1 MLGTAGGWNIT
12 LVYGGAHFGKSLFWY
27 SSELLFAF
35 FLTEIAGLKPAEM
48 GVVLVSGF
56 LMSAGIDIVVGT
68 ALQRWLG
75 NAHLASRAQV
85 FGAVASAAALA
96 SVFLVAFVPPG
107 WRFGLALVC
116 GLAFRLAFAT
126 YDIPQNALMSLATS
140 DRATRARVASTRIW
154 FSGAATLVVAG
165 AIGPMV
171 TQASRDAIPAFLLA
185 MSLGFAVVAVSGAAL
200 LAHNLAAAPIATPEG
215 LPEPPARW
223 QPSAEFWL
231 LIAVSVITTLFTP
244 TFAKLEPY
252 FAAYSLQSAWWGGAI
267 IIAMAAGIVA
277 GQPLWASL
285 VLRYPSSL
293 VMASAA
299 LIQIVSL
306 AAFWILGPAA
316 PAALALCAFGF
327 GIGNGGVGT
336 IQWHAFSDIVARQAP
351 RHTGVAVGTFVAT
364 GKLGFAAGAAMI
376 AAALQVVSFRDSE
389 SSLLITLMVTVP
401 AAGALLLLVV
411 AWGLS
416 LADFKARQGAATT

>member
-35 FLTEIAGLKPAEM
+35 FLTEISGLQPAEM
-48 GVVLVSGF
+48 GVVLVAGF
-56 LMSAGIDIVVGT
+56 LVSAGIDIAVGT

-75 NAHLASRAQV
+75 NARLASRVQV
-85 FGAVASAAALA
+85 LGAVASAAALA
-96 SVFLVAFVPPG
+96 AVFLVAFAPPA

-140 DRATRARVASTRIW
+140 DRDTRARVASTRIW

-171 TQASRDAIPAFLLA
+171 TQASRAAIPAFLLA
-185 MSLGFAVVAVSGAAL
+185 LSLGFAVIAVSGAAL
-200 LAHNLAAAPIATPEG
+200 LAHRLSGAHLAAPSAGPA
-215 LPEPPARW
+215 PPARW
-223 QPSAEFWL
+223 QPSAQVWL

-277 GQPLWASL
+277 GQPLWARLALS
-285 VLRYPSSL
+285 RPSSV

-299 LIQIVSL
+299 LVQIVSL
-306 AAFWILGPAA
+306 AAFWILGLAA

-327 GIGNGGVGT
+327 GVGNGGVGT

-351 RHTGVAVGTFVAT
+351 RHTGLAFGAFVAT

-376 AAALQVVSFRDSE
+376 ATALQMASFRDSE
-389 SSLLITLMVTVP
+389 SKLLITFMAAVP

-411 AWGLS
+411 AWGLAR
-416 LADFKARQGAATT
+416 ADFKARQGAATT